1 MASNVFDF
9 LPSLNR
15 SEVPLK
21 LDPKKFEAVGCSCSG
36 IFTISKKLFCFSD
49 CGGNVSESCA
59 KFSQL
64 IIISILA
71 KIKVFGLLLATTL
84 RIDIGC
90 HIFNVSV
97 PLMQVLYFVTAQV
110 GGRC

>member
-21 LDPKKFEAVGCSCSG
+21 LDPKKFNAVGCSCSR
-36 IFTISKKLFCFSD
+36 IYTISEKLFCFSD

-64 IIISILA
+64 IIISIGYDQS
-71 KIKVFGLLLATTL
+71 VWFVATTL
-84 RIDIGC
+84 RTDIGC
-90 HIFNVSV
+90 HIVNVSV
-97 PLMQVLYFVTAQV
+97 PLMQFLYFVTAQG